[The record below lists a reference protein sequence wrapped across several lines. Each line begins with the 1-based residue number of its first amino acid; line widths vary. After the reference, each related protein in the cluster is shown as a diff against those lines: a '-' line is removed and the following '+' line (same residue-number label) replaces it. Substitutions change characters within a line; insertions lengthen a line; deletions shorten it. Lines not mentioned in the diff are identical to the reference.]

1 MTLPV
6 AAAATLVALWLADRV
21 HVALPRETV
30 VTVSRVLVVGSVAD
44 RPRLGLATDE
54 PYASSSDAK
63 PRRSVF
69 SVITRSSTNCRR

>member
-1 MTLPV
+1 MTVPV

-30 VTVSRVLVVGSVAD
+30 VTVSRVVAD

-69 SVITRSSTNCRR
+69 SVITRPSTNCRR